1 MGNQSKPSAVFLLG
15 PTASGKTRWAIEII
29 DKFPKTFELISV
41 DSVQVY
47 KGCNVGSGKP
57 DQDTLKKYPHY
68 LIDHCSVCKI
78 YNVAEFINDASIL
91 TKKIVDD
98 GKIPLLVGGTMMYF
112 KSLFEGIHSLPNADS
127 VLRKKL
133 HSELNENGPKK
144 LFDQLVKLNPT
155 KAREISP
162 NDNQRLIR
170 AIEIELSQYNQDK
183 DSAISGIRNEFN
195 IIQIGIFPNQ
205 RAELHERIEKR
216 QPSLANDKLINELD
230 ELIIKNNL
238 EKTHPIL
245 KAVNYKQAFMVLNGS
260 LKESEMLEKS
270 TFGTRQLA
278 KRQITW
284 MRSWQDLNF
293 FDLHE
298 QDAASEFIKKS
309 LKL

>member
-1 MGNQSKPSAVFLLG
+1 MGNQSKPSAIFLLG

-57 DQDTLKKYPHY
+57 DQDTLKKYPHH
-68 LIDHCSVCKI
+68 LIDHCPVSEI
-78 YNVAEFINDASIL
+78 YNVAEFINEAS
-91 TKKIVDD
+91 TFAKKIVDD
-98 GKIPLLVGGTMMYF
+98 GKVPLFVGGTMMYF
-112 KSLFEGIHSLPNADS
+112 KSFYEGIHSLPNADS

-133 HSELNENGPKK
+133 HAELKENGPKK
-144 LFDQLVKLNPT
+144 LFDQLVELNPT

-162 NDNQRLIR
+162 NDKQRLIR
-170 AIEIELSQYNQDK
+170 AIEIELRQNNQDK
-183 DSAISGIRNEFN
+183 NSARSGIRNEFN

-205 RAELHERIEKR
+205 RAELHERIERR
-216 QPSLANDKLINELD
+216 QPSLVNDKLINELD
-230 ELIIKNNL
+230 ELITNNNL

-245 KAVNYKQAFMVLNGS
+245 KAVNYKQAFLVLNGL
-260 LKESEMLEKS
+260 LKESEMFEKS
-270 TFGTRQLA
+270 IFGTRQLA

-284 MRSWQDLNF
+284 MRNWQDLNF

-298 QDAASEFIKKS
+298 QVAATEYIKKS

>member
-1 MGNQSKPSAVFLLG
+1 MGNQSKPSAIFLLG

-68 LIDHCSVCKI
+68 LIDHCSVSEI
-78 YNVAEFINDASIL
+78 YNVAEFINDASNL
-91 TKKIVDD
+91 AKKIVDD
-98 GKIPLLVGGTMMYF
+98 GKVPLFVGGTMMYF
-112 KSLFEGIHSLPNADS
+112 KSLFEGIHSLPNADYA
-127 VLRKKL
+127 LRKKL
-133 HSELNENGPKK
+133 DAELKENGPNK

-155 KAREISP
+155 KARDISP
-162 NDNQRLIR
+162 NDKQRLVR
-170 AIEIELSQYNQDK
+170 AIEIELSQDNQDK
-183 DSAISGIRNEFN
+183 DWAKPGIRNEFN

-216 QPSLANDKLINELD
+216 QPSLVNDKLIYELD
-230 ELIIKNNL
+230 ELIMNNNL
-238 EKTHPIL
+238 EKNHPIL

-270 TFGTRQLA
+270 IFGTRQLA

-284 MRSWQDLNF
+284 MRSWQDLSF

-298 QDAASEFIKKS
+298 QDAANEFIKKG

>member
-1 MGNQSKPSAVFLLG
+1 LGNQSKPSAIFLLG

-57 DQDTLKKYPHY
+57 DQDTLKKYPHH
-68 LIDHCSVCKI
+68 LIDHCPVSEI
-78 YNVAEFINDASIL
+78 YNVAEFINEAS
-91 TKKIVDD
+91 TFAKKIVDD
-98 GKIPLLVGGTMMYF
+98 GKVPLFVGGTMMYF
-112 KSLFEGIHSLPNADS
+112 KSLFEGIHSLPSADS

-133 HSELNENGPKK
+133 HAELKENGPKK
-144 LFDQLVKLNPT
+144 LFDQLVKFNPT

-162 NDNQRLIR
+162 NDKQRLIR
-170 AIEIELSQYNQDK
+170 AIEIELRQNNQDK
-183 DSAISGIRNEFN
+183 NSARSGIRNEFN

-205 RAELHERIEKR
+205 RAELHERIKRR
-216 QPSLANDKLINELD
+216 QPSLVNDKLINELD
-230 ELIIKNNL
+230 ELITNNNL

-245 KAVNYKQAFMVLNGS
+245 KAVNYKQAFLVLNGL
-260 LKESEMLEKS
+260 LKESEMFEKS
-270 TFGTRQLA
+270 IFGTRQLA

-284 MRSWQDLNF
+284 MRNWQDLNF

-298 QDAASEFIKKS
+298 QVAATEYIKKS

>member
-1 MGNQSKPSAVFLLG
+1 MGNQSKPSAIFLLG

-57 DQDTLKKYPHY
+57 DQDTLKKYPHH
-68 LIDHCSVCKI
+68 LIDHCPVSEI
-78 YNVAEFINDASIL
+78 YNVAEFINEAS
-91 TKKIVDD
+91 TFAKKIVDD
-98 GKIPLLVGGTMMYF
+98 GKVPLFVGGTMMYF
-112 KSLFEGIHSLPNADS
+112 KSLFEGIHSLPSADS

-133 HSELNENGPKK
+133 HAELNENGPKK
-144 LFDQLVKLNPT
+144 LFDQLVKFNPT

-162 NDNQRLIR
+162 NDKQRLIR
-170 AIEIELSQYNQDK
+170 AIEIELRQNNQDK
-183 DSAISGIRNEFN
+183 NSARSGIRNEFN

-205 RAELHERIEKR
+205 RAELHERIERR
-216 QPSLANDKLINELD
+216 QPSLVNDKLINELD
-230 ELIIKNNL
+230 ELITNNNL

-245 KAVNYKQAFMVLNGS
+245 KAVNYKQAFLVLNGL
-260 LKESEMLEKS
+260 LKESEMFEKS
-270 TFGTRQLA
+270 IFGTRQLA

-284 MRSWQDLNF
+284 MRNWQDLNF

-298 QDAASEFIKKS
+298 QVAATEYIKKS

>member
-1 MGNQSKPSAVFLLG
+1 MGNQSKPSAIFLLG

-57 DQDTLKKYPHY
+57 DQDTLKKYPHH
-68 LIDHCSVCKI
+68 LIDNCSVSEI
-78 YNVAEFINDASIL
+78 YNVAEFINEAS
-91 TKKIVDD
+91 TFAKKIVDD
-98 GKIPLLVGGTMMYF
+98 GKVPLFVGGTMMYF
-112 KSLFEGIHSLPNADS
+112 KSLFEGIHSLPSADS

-133 HSELNENGPKK
+133 HAELKENGPKK

-162 NDNQRLIR
+162 NDKQRLIR
-170 AIEIELSQYNQDK
+170 AIEIELRQNNQDK
-183 DSAISGIRNEFN
+183 NSARSGIRNEFN

-205 RAELHERIEKR
+205 RAELHERIERR
-216 QPSLANDKLINELD
+216 QPSLVNDKLINELD
-230 ELIIKNNL
+230 ELITNNNL

-245 KAVNYKQAFMVLNGS
+245 KAVNYKQAFLVLNGL
-260 LKESEMLEKS
+260 LKESEMFEKS
-270 TFGTRQLA
+270 IFGTRQLA

-284 MRSWQDLNF
+284 MRNWQDLNF

-298 QDAASEFIKKS
+298 QVAATEYIKKS

>member
-1 MGNQSKPSAVFLLG
+1 MGNQSKPSAIFLLG

-29 DKFPKTFELISV
+29 DKFPNTFELISV

-68 LIDHCSVCKI
+68 LIDHCSVSKI
-78 YNVAEFINDASIL
+78 YNVAEFINDASNL
-91 TKKIVDD
+91 AKKIVDD
-98 GKIPLLVGGTMMYF
+98 GKVPLFVGGTMMYF

-127 VLRKKL
+127 ELRKKL
-133 HSELNENGPKK
+133 DAELKENGPNK

-162 NDNQRLIR
+162 NDKQRLVR
-170 AIEIELSQYNQDK
+170 AIEIELSKDNQDK
-183 DSAISGIRNEFN
+183 DSVRSGIRNEFN

-205 RAELHERIEKR
+205 RAELHKRIEKR
-216 QPSLANDKLINELD
+216 QPVLVNDKLINELD
-230 ELIIKNNL
+230 ELIMNNNL
-238 EKTHPIL
+238 EKNHPIL

-270 TFGTRQLA
+270 IFGTRQLA

-284 MRSWQDLNF
+284 MRSWQDLSF

-298 QDAASEFIKKS
+298 QDAANEFIKKG